1 VTPEQT
7 LEVDR
12 LAVPEGDKVELD
24 KVLFIGEDKKT
35 LIGNPVIKG
44 AKVLAT
50 SLGETKGEKVTVF
63 RYKSKVRYRSKRGH
77 RQLYTKLLVNQ
88 IVKGKGK

>member
-1 VTPEQT
+1 MTPEQT

-77 RQLYTKLLVNQ
+77 RQPYTKLLVNQ

>member
-63 RYKSKVRYRSKRGH
+63 RYKSKVRYRRKRGH
-77 RQLYTKLLVNQ
+77 RQPYTKLLVNQ